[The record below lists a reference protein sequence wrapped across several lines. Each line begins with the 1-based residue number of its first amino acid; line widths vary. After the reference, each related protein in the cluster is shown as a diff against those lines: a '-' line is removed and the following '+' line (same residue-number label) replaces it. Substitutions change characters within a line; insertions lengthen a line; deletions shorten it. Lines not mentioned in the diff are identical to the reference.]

1 MSSRVAAAAY
11 IFISLALK
19 QSRRKRRWWQTQLF
33 AHRLHFSGSTLLTD
47 LRTQEI
53 NGQFQ
58 NFLRMSSSDF
68 DYLIN
73 LIGPKTEKTYTA
85 IRESISV
92 QERLAVTLRF
102 LATGESFSSL
112 QYLFRMS
119 KQVISNIVPEVCEA
133 LVDALKENIKVRV
146 KFLVLNC
153 R

>member
-1 MSSRVAAAAY
+1 M
-11 IFISLALK
+11 
-19 QSRRKRRWWQTQLF
+19 
-33 AHRLHFSGSTLLTD
+33 
-47 LRTQEI
+47 RTQEI